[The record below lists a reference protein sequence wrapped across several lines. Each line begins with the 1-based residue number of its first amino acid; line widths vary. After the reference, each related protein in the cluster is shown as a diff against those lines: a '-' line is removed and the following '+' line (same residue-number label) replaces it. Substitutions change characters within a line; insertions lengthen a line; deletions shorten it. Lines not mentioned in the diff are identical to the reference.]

1 MARHP
6 INEELERELETLA
19 PELQQR
25 VLDFAHSLATQ
36 PPRGARG
43 HELLRFAG
51 AVDPDDARTMTEAID
66 EACEQVHPHEW

>member
-1 MARHP
+1 MAHHP
-6 INEELERELETLA
+6 INEELERELEKLA

-36 PPRGARG
+36 PPRGVRG

-51 AVDPDDARTMTEAID
+51 AINPDDARTMTEAIE
-66 EACEQVHPHEW
+66 EACEQVQPDEW

>member
-1 MARHP
+1 MAGGH
-6 INEELERELETLA
+6 IHDELERQLDQLS

-36 PPRGARG
+36 PPRGVRG

-51 AVDPDDARTMTEAID
+51 AVDPDDARTMTAAIE
-66 EACEQVHPHEW
+66 EACEQVHPDEW